1 MVQNYERLR
10 SLSPVNG
17 QSLDTIHHSVMCL
30 SLDHFTSPVGSPETH
45 PRNCGVEIQEH
56 LHLVRSSWDG
66 RNRFMDKP
74 LSYIVDP
81 LTRAGIMAEHS
92 PADGLP
98 LGILLEYTLSHGVL
112 DDSYI
117 SSPEVVSSES
127 PALDGWRGL
136 EWVTD
141 GPMEREFGEAR
152 ERAKA
157 VIADSDDNV
166 LHFSGYGADW
176 IKTQGQSRHVSLHRL
191 QNRVLT
197 KTSIHSPAFSRRIH
211 TDGTP
216 ISVVPDKRELYCNI
230 RDYAHTVIP
239 SGADGGRPNADER

>member
-10 SLSPVNG
+10 SLSSVNG
-17 QSLDTIHHSVMCL
+17 RSLDTIHHSVMCL

-74 LSYIVDP
+74 ISYIVDP
-81 LTRAGIMAEHS
+81 LTRAGIMGEHS
-92 PADGLP
+92 PMDGLP
-98 LGILLEYTLSHGVL
+98 PSMVAEYAITRGVS

-117 SSPEVVSSES
+117 SSPEVVSCES
-127 PALDGWRGL
+127 AAPSGWRGL

-141 GPMEREFGEAR
+141 DRIEREFREAR
-152 ERAKA
+152 ERAK
-157 VIADSDDNV
+157 VTIADSDNNV

-176 IKTQGQSRHVSLHRL
+176 IKAQGQPRHVSPRRS

-197 KTSIHSPAFSRRIH
+197 KI
-211 TDGTP
+211 
-216 ISVVPDKRELYCNI
+216 
-230 RDYAHTVIP
+230 
-239 SGADGGRPNADER
+239 